1 MTMGHADSA
10 SQYINLQFMSR
21 NILGLMAR
29 LFWSFSPFL
38 SGVKKFPAAAGVCYK
53 RHTPV
58 GQSGLFCP
66 FLFYRWKTLLSGLY
80 GFNLKENR

>member
-1 MTMGHADSA
+1 MGHADSA
-10 SQYINLQFMSR
+10 SQYINLPFMSR

-38 SGVKKFPAAAGVCYK
+38 SGVEKLLDAAGVCYK

-58 GQSGLFCP
+58 GQSGLLCP
-66 FLFYRWKTLLSGLY
+66 FLFSSFIGARRPEVGYLALI
-80 GFNLKENR
+80 

>member
-10 SQYINLQFMSR
+10 SQYINLPFMSR
-21 NILGLMAR
+21 NILALMAR
-29 LFWSFSPFL
+29 LFWSFSPFS
-38 SGVKKFPAAAGVCYK
+38 SGVEKLPDTTGVCYK
-53 RHTPV
+53 RHTTV

-66 FLFYRWKTLLSGLY
+66 FLFYRWNTSLSGLS